1 MTPRQPHSRRC
12 PSIVAATLLASSV
25 MIAPISGHA
34 LPRQTVRPTRTMDI
48 LSWPI
53 EPTLPAQLVRRDFNT
68 ICGYIGGNPELPATC
83 MAGSHCVVDAQN
95 KAIGCCPD
103 KGDCTKGIFT
113 DCIDENKPGHGVV
126 DPHIYSCGVGNF
138 CYKNTFEGG
147 YFQYGCGSA
156 SDMATTVVLTASGEA
171 PIAITTVSVS
181 LRPTT
186 TLTSVTSSVGNSPSS
201 TSGRKSEPT
210 DDSTNEDGE
219 ANNKSAIVGGV
230 VGGLAA
236 ITILLALGIFL
247 WRRNRT
253 PESPQSEEE
262 PKFISRP
269 LASPENDLDSNDDM
283 TDTRPAPK
291 PPGSEPQHQDAESWP
306 IPPTAKGGII
316 GGAKTDMDTDQTP
329 LTHKSPLAPTNNIDN
344 FSPVDTGSMPRRGG
358 ERPFWQQTG
367 GGRTRNF
374 ARS

>member
-1 MTPRQPHSRRC
+1 MSPRQPHSRRC
-12 PSIVAATLLASSV
+12 PSIVAATLLASYV

-53 EPTLPAQLVRRDFNT
+53 EPTLPAQLARRDFNT
-68 ICGYIGGNPELPATC
+68 ICGYIGGNPDLPATC

-201 TSGRKSEPT
+201 TSGRNSEPT
-210 DDSTNEDGE
+210 DDSTNEEGE
-219 ANNKSAIVGGV
+219 VNNKSAIVGGV

-253 PESPQSEEE
+253 PESPH
-262 PKFISRP
+262 RP
-269 LASPENDLDSNDDM
+269 LASPENDLDSNDDL

-316 GGAKTDMDTDQTP
+316 GGAKTDTDTDQTP
-329 LTHKSPLAPTNNIDN
+329 LTHKSPLAPTNNIEN